1 MVEASAVKELR
12 ERTGA
17 GMMDC
22 KKALT
27 ESNGD
32 MEKAIEILREKGL
45 AAAAKKAGRIASE
58 GIVDA
63 YIHGGGR
70 IGVLI
75 EVNSE
80 TDFVAKNEEFRQF
93 VKDMAMQVAATNP
106 LYVKR
111 EEVDPQVIAKER
123 EIFKA
128 QALNEGKP
136 EKIVEKMVEG
146 RIEKYYK
153 EICLLE
159 QPFIKDTDKTVQDM
173 LSLMIAK
180 IGENLSIRRFVRFEK
195 GEGLAKKEDNFV
207 EEVMSQMK
215 KC

>member
-1 MVEASAVKELR
+1 MVDASTVKELR

-22 KKALT
+22 KRVLVET
-27 ESNGD
+27 DGD
-32 MEKAIEILREKGL
+32 IEKAIEVLREKGL

-58 GIVDA
+58 GIVEA

-80 TDFVAKNEEFRQF
+80 TDFVAKNADFRAF
-93 VKDMAMQVAATNP
+93 VKDIAMQVAATNP
-106 LYVKR
+106 MYVSR
-111 EEVDPQVIAKER
+111 DQVDPAVIEKEK
-123 EIFKA
+123 EIFRQ

-136 EKIVEKMVEG
+136 EKIVDKMVEG
-146 RIEKYYK
+146 RVEKYYK

-159 QPFIKDTDKTVQDM
+159 QPFVKNPDMTVQV
-173 LSLMIAK
+173 LLNSLIAK
-180 IGENLSIRRFVRFEK
+180 IGENLSIRRFTRYEM
-195 GEGLAKKEDNFV
+195 GEGLQKKEDNFV
-207 EEVMSQMK
+207 EEVMNQMK
-215 KC
+215 K

>member
-12 ERTGA
+12 ERTGS

-58 GIVDA
+58 GIVDS

-93 VKDMAMQVAATNP
+93 VRDMAMQVAASNP
-106 LYVKR
+106 IYVKR
-111 EEVDPQVIAKER
+111 EEVDPQFIEKER
-123 EIFKA
+123 EIYRA

-173 LSLMIAK
+173 LNTMIAK

-215 KC
+215 K